1 MKFSVRTVSVESL
14 INGHLLSKKSSP
26 LQAIVSTLET
36 GKEINQSLLK
46 VCFIPCTMYTE
57 SISKIAYF

>member
-36 GKEINQSLLK
+36 GKEINQSLRCVLYLA
-46 VCFIPCTMYTE
+46 PC
-57 SISKIAYF
+57 ILN